1 MTREINPKYKH
12 KDTVWYLNSDGKIS
26 KEQIIGFVDF
36 KGSYDTVED
45 KLYISYLYSLSGWIA
60 GTKFNQNKLFETR
73 EEAEKALI
81 ARSRR

>member
-1 MTREINPKYKH
+1 MAREINPKYKH

-26 KEQIIGFVDF
+26 KEQIIGFVYF
-36 KGSYDTVED
+36 EGSYDTIGD
-45 KLYISYLYSLSGWIA
+45 KLYISYYYGLSGWYA
-60 GTKFNQNKLFETR
+60 ESKFNQNELFETR